1 MPAATDIRLSSIRKL
16 RLQQPRT
23 KTMCRRSFLPKIAMS
38 LLFGASALV
47 NSDPFIQSASA
58 QQQPAPDFNVVTLGT
73 GSPVPLPKRFGPA
86 TLVRAGKE
94 TLLFD
99 AGRGAALR
107 LWQAGVRI
115 GGLDAVFITHLH
127 SDHIVGI
134 PDVWL
139 TGWLPTVYG
148 ERKTPFRIW
157 GPEGTKGMMGGLEQA
172 YAWDIQARIADQ
184 DMPKEGVA
192 VEVTEI
198 REGVVYERNGVK
210 VTAFEVD
217 HGPLLKPAFG
227 FRVDYDGRSVLIS
240 GDTRFSENLI
250 KFATGVDLLIH
261 QVAMAQDELLQASM
275 IYRAILAHHTK
286 PDEAG
291 VVFSRSKPKLA
302 VFHHVVLQGTKQ
314 HPAPTEDDVVQMT
327 RTTYSGP
334 LVVSEDLMNFNIEKT
349 GVTVGQA
356 KK

>member
-1 MPAATDIRLSSIRKL
+1 
-16 RLQQPRT
+16 
-23 KTMCRRSFLPKIAMS
+23 MCRRSLLPRIAIS
-38 LLFGASALV
+38 LLLGAAALATG
-47 NSDPFIQSASA
+47 DPFVQTASG
-58 QQQPAPDFNVVTLGT
+58 QQQPASDFNVVTLGT
-73 GSPVPLPKRFGPA
+73 GSPVPLPQRFGPA

-127 SDHIVGI
+127 SDHVVGI

-157 GPEGTKGMMGGLEQA
+157 GPDGTKGMMAGLEQA

-192 VEVTEI
+192 VEAVEF

-217 HGPLLKPAFG
+217 HGLLLKPAFG

-240 GDTRFSENLI
+240 GDTKFSENLI

-261 QVAMAQDELLQASM
+261 QVAMAKDELLLAST

-302 VFHHVVLQGTKQ
+302 VYHHLVLQGTKQ
-314 HPAPTEDDVVQMT
+314 YPAPTEDDVVQRT

-334 LVVSEDLMNFNIEKT
+334 LVLSEDLMSFNVEKA
-349 GVTVGQA
+349 GVMVVPP